1 MASNIKQTFFSFI
14 FAYIMTGQYDDRK
27 WSGRERGGRD
37 WEKSAIRDSS
47 FFLNRLILQLP

>member
-47 FFLNRLILQLP
+47 FFLFK